1 MPRETLKKAEK
12 IIDLAMRWGSVGC
25 LAGIF
30 ILISAG
36 MFVRFVPISSMG
48 WADEVIEFGFAW
60 MVFLGSALL
69 WKERTHFRVDMIPNG
84 LAGSQ
89 AGRTLDI
96 IVNFMSLAFFLVFT
110 LEGGILT
117 MRTTD
122 PSPILD
128 LPKAFWYLI
137 MPASGALFIG
147 YTIRDLVLLIQG
159 RSLMGDEIS
168 IMGEK
173 VKNS

>member
-1 MPRETLKKAEK
+1 MPRETFKKAEK
-12 IIDLAMRWGSVGC
+12 IIDLAMRWGGIGC

-69 WKERTHFRVDMIPNG
+69 WKERTHFRVDMIPNW
-84 LAGSQ
+84 LAGSWS
-89 AGRTLDI
+89 GRILDI

-117 MRTTD
+117 MRTSD

-128 LPKAFWYLI
+128 LPKAIWYVI
-137 MPASGALFIG
+137 MPISGAAIIG
-147 YTIRDLVLLIQG
+147 YTVRDLILLFRG
-159 RSLMGDEIS
+159 RPLP
-168 IMGEK
+168 
-173 VKNS
+173 